1 MEFEDPEMIKSYIS
15 EIKKFTDLDE
25 FKQIKI
31 KDRLQHE
38 FAVRELFPTFAQ
50 EHPFLFRKIANG
62 DDLTMLYKMLDS
74 ITSVNNGEMTKIQ
87 VEQNLG
93 NDLANLYVHP
103 AMEAAK
109 SGNVT
114 VDPNQ
119 KKPAFS
125 LPLSDLMNPDILNS

>member
-25 FKQIKI
+25 FKQIKE
-31 KDRLQHE
+31 KDKLQHE

-50 EHPFLFRKIANG
+50 EHPFLFRKIVNG

-74 ITSVNNGEMTKIQ
+74 ITSINKGEMTTVQ

-93 NDLANLYVHP
+93 NELANLYVHP

-119 KKPAFS
+119 KKPGFS
-125 LPLSDLMNPDILNS
+125 VPLSDLMNPDLLNS

>member
-25 FKQIKI
+25 FKEIKQRD
-31 KDRLQHE
+31 KLQHE

-50 EHPFLFRKIANG
+50 EHPFLFRKIVNG
-62 DDLTMLYKMLDS
+62 DDLSMLYKMLDS
-74 ITSVNNGEMTKIQ
+74 ITSINKGEMTHIQ

-93 NDLANLYVHP
+93 NELANLYVHP

-109 SGNVT
+109 SGNVK
-114 VDPNQ
+114 VDTTQ
-119 KKPAFS
+119 KKPGFS
-125 LPLSDLMNPDILNS
+125 VPLSDLMNPDLLNS

>member
-25 FKQIKI
+25 FKEIKQRD
-31 KDRLQHE
+31 KLQHE

-50 EHPFLFRKIANG
+50 EHPFLFRKIVNG

-93 NDLANLYVHP
+93 NELANLYVHP

-125 LPLSDLMNPDILNS
+125 VPLSDLMNPDLLNS

>member
-25 FKQIKI
+25 FKQIKE
-31 KDRLQHE
+31 KDKLQHE

-125 LPLSDLMNPDILNS
+125 LPLSDLTNPDILNS

>member
-1 MEFEDPEMIKSYIS
+1 MEFEDPEMIKSYIL

-25 FKQIKI
+25 FKEIK
-31 KDRLQHE
+31 KRDKFQYE
-38 FAVRELFPTFAQ
+38 FAVGELFPTFAQ
-50 EHPFLFRKIANG
+50 EYPFLFRKIANG
-62 DDLTMLYKMLDS
+62 DDLTMLFKMLDS
-74 ITSVNNGEMTKIQ
+74 ITSVNKGEMTKIQ
-87 VEQNLG
+87 VEQSLG
-93 NDLANLYVHP
+93 HDLANLYVHP

-125 LPLSDLMNPDILNS
+125 LPLSDLMNPDLLNS

>member
-50 EHPFLFRKIANG
+50 EHPFLFRKIVNG

-93 NDLANLYVHP
+93 NDLANLDVHP

-109 SGNVT
+109 SGHVT